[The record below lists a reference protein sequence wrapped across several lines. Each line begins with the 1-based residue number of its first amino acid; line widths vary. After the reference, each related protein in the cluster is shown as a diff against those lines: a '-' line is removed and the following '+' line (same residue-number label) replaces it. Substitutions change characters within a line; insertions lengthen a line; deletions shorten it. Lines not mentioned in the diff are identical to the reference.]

1 MERFWDFK
9 IKKEIE
15 LLPLFLNE
23 SFRGVV
29 ITLLSLFSSIFV
41 YRIFFSLSGQGKIA
55 LLAAVLYYLGVE
67 IFKFLA
73 TLAAE
78 ELSLRFGLKK
88 QIYIGEIFLMLCL
101 IALFFSQ
108 NKPALLVFAS
118 IFLGVSSGFFWFG
131 RHGMLAKI
139 GEERAFGKELGV
151 SSVINTLLMF
161 CTPFLGGVLV
171 SIGGYPTMFV
181 ASLFVVL
188 VGASFLKGISEKKT
202 QHDTTLGE
210 VLGLFMA
217 HPRDFLA
224 YAGNAAAGQIGV
236 VIFPLYLFFILKK
249 ELSLGEFFSL
259 SLISAALI
267 NLWVGRWVD
276 LRGKKTVLRM
286 GAGSSALVWVG
297 RALTKFVPVLL
308 ILNIIDNF
316 TAGMTGIPLGV
327 LSYEKA
333 VGGHATGRAILFREL
348 AICLGSISACIL
360 IMLVILSGLNLEF
373 IFLGAAIFSLFPL
386 LVIGHE

>member
-29 ITLLSLFSSIFV
+29 ISLLSLFSSIFV
-41 YRIFFSLSGQGKIA
+41 YKIFFSLTGQGKIA

-88 QIYIGEIFLMLCL
+88 QIYIGEIFLILCL
-101 IALFFSQ
+101 ITLFFSP
-108 NKPALLVFAS
+108 NDPKLLVFAS
-118 IFLGVSSGFFWFG
+118 LFWGISSGFFWFG

-139 GEERAFGKELGV
+139 GEEQAFGKELGV

-161 CTPFLGGVLV
+161 CTPFLGGILI
-171 SIGGYPTMFV
+171 SLAGYPAMFA

-188 VGASFLKGISEKKT
+188 VGASFLKGVSEEKT

-224 YAGNAAAGQIGV
+224 YAGNAAAGHIGV
-236 VIFPLYLFFILKK
+236 VIFPLYIFLILGK

-259 SLISAALI
+259 SLIFAALI

-276 LRGKKTVLRM
+276 LRGKKEVLEI
-286 GAGSSALVWVG
+286 GAGASALVWLG
-297 RALTKFVPVLL
+297 RALTKFVPALL
-308 ILNIIDNF
+308 LLNIIDNF
-316 TAGMTGIPLGV
+316 TVGMTRIPLSV

-333 VGGHATGRAILFREL
+333 VDGHATGRAILFREL
-348 AICLGSISACIL
+348 AICLGSISSCIL
-360 IMLVILSGLNLEF
+360 LVLVVWSGLNLE
-373 IFLGAAIFSLFPL
+373 ITFLLAAFFSLFPFL
-386 LVIGHE
+386 IARHE